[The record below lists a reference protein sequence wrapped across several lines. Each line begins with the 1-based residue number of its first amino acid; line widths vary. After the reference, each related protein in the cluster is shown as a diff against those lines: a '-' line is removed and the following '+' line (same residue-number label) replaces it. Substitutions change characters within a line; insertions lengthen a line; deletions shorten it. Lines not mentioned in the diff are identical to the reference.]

1 MEDIRPIKVVD
12 RDEIEVRI
20 ELDHFT
26 ESSQE
31 EEKRDPPHKRP
42 ISNLSD
48 NENKLSPERKAYK
61 NQNTLST
68 KGMKT
73 KNAMSPSGRQN
84 TRKFSEDLNNS
95 PLPSYKNVTPKSKLQ
110 VPSTNAKS
118 GGGFLSRLKTIG
130 KSKKTDDEYRIDDYL
145 EWK

>member
-1 MEDIRPIKVVD
+1 MSLDCLWRRILL
-12 RDEIEVRI
+12 VRHRKS
-20 ELDHFT
+20 LNDH
-26 ESSQE
+26 ERYQS
-31 EEKRDPPHKRP
+31 KRY
-42 ISNLSD
+42 SNDFLNKNSDKSD

-95 PLPSYKNVTPKSKLQ
+95 PLPSYENVTPKSKLQ